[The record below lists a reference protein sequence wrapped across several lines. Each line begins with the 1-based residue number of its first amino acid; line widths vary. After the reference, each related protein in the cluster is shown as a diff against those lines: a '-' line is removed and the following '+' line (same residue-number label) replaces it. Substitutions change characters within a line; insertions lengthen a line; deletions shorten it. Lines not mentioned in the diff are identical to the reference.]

1 MILDTRV
8 VFPLPPAHYLS
19 LLFCSLSLSLSL
31 LLLSFSAKSSHITIF
46 QSSKAIIK
54 QILTRQSR
62 YLHIKESH
70 QGATKRFSSLGNIS
84 KDKNLVLSNSFPSTT
99 LPSTMTS
106 HVEMYFLYG
115 EAYDETAP
123 VTRVEAWISQF
134 AYADLTTGAALSFAL
149 VTLLGVMALF
159 WEDLAPWISA
169 VAKRLVSPILAVV
182 AAASSLVM
190 QLVSIR
196 SRQELGTIVQG
207 WVKQPIVDCRLVRLV
222 SAVVSWWF
230 PSNQP
235 LTTVCRLAGS
245 FVCGMTAYVWLFFP
259 LSQFLSGFA
268 GGLVTETKEMSLYCM
283 GIHGRWTVAS
293 RLTWRQWGRVAFCN
307 GEETGL
313 ELRAIIEDDW
323 QLPRLFDLDGEI
335 HHLRILA
342 FVVASVSLAITAA
355 WSFRALSE
363 TALFAR
369 VVVVFQQPSSP
380 GQRADHVAGSET
392 QLSGSSIN
400 RRQDDLMNLISR
412 YEGILSEKERLL
424 SATTQKLRATEQR
437 LEDGWAQ
444 AKRLAALHV
453 KRDEE
458 TRARESTDVA
468 QLRRKLAETE
478 ARLSLAHGRARA
490 VEDDATARV
499 RSLCNQVAELEQQ
512 LQAQRE
518 QAGNISLGEVHSLRA
533 ELEVRNDQLVAV
545 EHRLAAAET
554 RERDS
559 RGRANDSEAERRQL
573 ADRVHEL
580 DAQAQEL
587 TAQNEVLQALCD
599 SLSRECG
606 SLAAIQRERDNAFGL
621 ISALQHELVSTRA
634 TAETAFRESQ
644 ESLAQTRA
652 AESTLRQSMQE
663 LRHTCDLTLAQERAA
678 SARAQA
684 RASELGAEV
693 EDLQTKVGLAM
704 RDAQRAQ
711 ERAESAERTIGILQT
726 RLTRHEDAA
735 RGALQEIPKR
745 QIGNLGS
752 ISTALAESE
761 VKVAQQQA
769 EINALR
775 CQVEQFKLQGPSGPI
790 DKAVQ
795 EDVQKLRA
803 ALDRVRRERTED
815 QLRWDKRVRELEED
829 NRKLRVSLS
838 NAEAA
843 SGRRPGGRRPPI
855 LP

>member
-1 MILDTRV
+1 
-8 VFPLPPAHYLS
+8 
-19 LLFCSLSLSLSL
+19 
-31 LLLSFSAKSSHITIF
+31 
-46 QSSKAIIK
+46 
-54 QILTRQSR
+54 
-62 YLHIKESH
+62 
-70 QGATKRFSSLGNIS
+70 
-84 KDKNLVLSNSFPSTT
+84 
-99 LPSTMTS
+99 MTS

-268 GGLVTETKEMSLYCM
+268 EGLVTETKEMSLYCM

-392 QLSGSSIN
+392 QLSG
-400 RRQDDLMNLISR
+400 
-412 YEGILSEKERLL
+412 
-424 SATTQKLRATEQR
+424 ATEQR

-518 QAGNISLGEVHSLRA
+518 QAGDISLGEVHSLRA

-815 QLRWDKRVRELEED
+815 QLRWDKRRQRRAAALAVAGLLLSPD
-829 NRKLRVSLS
+829 CPTQSLS
-838 NAEAA
+838 SPPGPAAESRFDGAFMA
-843 SGRRPGGRRPPI
+843 TGRWTPEQSPWIGALFL

>member
-1 MILDTRV
+1 
-8 VFPLPPAHYLS
+8 
-19 LLFCSLSLSLSL
+19 
-31 LLLSFSAKSSHITIF
+31 
-46 QSSKAIIK
+46 
-54 QILTRQSR
+54 
-62 YLHIKESH
+62 
-70 QGATKRFSSLGNIS
+70 
-84 KDKNLVLSNSFPSTT
+84 
-99 LPSTMTS
+99 MTS

-123 VTRVEAWISQF
+123 VTREEAWISQF

-335 HHLRILA
+335 QHLRILA

-355 WSFRALSE
+355 WSCCALSE

-400 RRQDDLMNLISR
+400 RR
-412 YEGILSEKERLL
+412 
-424 SATTQKLRATEQR
+424 
-437 LEDGWAQ
+437 
-444 AKRLAALHV
+444 
-453 KRDEE
+453 
-458 TRARESTDVA
+458 
-468 QLRRKLAETE
+468 
-478 ARLSLAHGRARA
+478 
-490 VEDDATARV
+490 
-499 RSLCNQVAELEQQ
+499 
-512 LQAQRE
+512 
-518 QAGNISLGEVHSLRA
+518 
-533 ELEVRNDQLVAV
+533 
-545 EHRLAAAET
+545 
-554 RERDS
+554 
-559 RGRANDSEAERRQL
+559 
-573 ADRVHEL
+573 
-580 DAQAQEL
+580 
-587 TAQNEVLQALCD
+587 
-599 SLSRECG
+599 
-606 SLAAIQRERDNAFGL
+606 
-621 ISALQHELVSTRA
+621 
-634 TAETAFRESQ
+634 
-644 ESLAQTRA
+644 
-652 AESTLRQSMQE
+652 
-663 LRHTCDLTLAQERAA
+663 
-678 SARAQA
+678 
-684 RASELGAEV
+684 
-693 EDLQTKVGLAM
+693 
-704 RDAQRAQ
+704 
-711 ERAESAERTIGILQT
+711 
-726 RLTRHEDAA
+726 
-735 RGALQEIPKR
+735 
-745 QIGNLGS
+745 
-752 ISTALAESE
+752 
-761 VKVAQQQA
+761 
-769 EINALR
+769 
-775 CQVEQFKLQGPSGPI
+775 
-790 DKAVQ
+790 
-795 EDVQKLRA
+795 
-803 ALDRVRRERTED
+803 
-815 QLRWDKRVRELEED
+815 
-829 NRKLRVSLS
+829 
-838 NAEAA
+838 
-843 SGRRPGGRRPPI
+843 
-855 LP
+855 

>member
-1 MILDTRV
+1 
-8 VFPLPPAHYLS
+8 
-19 LLFCSLSLSLSL
+19 
-31 LLLSFSAKSSHITIF
+31 
-46 QSSKAIIK
+46 
-54 QILTRQSR
+54 
-62 YLHIKESH
+62 
-70 QGATKRFSSLGNIS
+70 
-84 KDKNLVLSNSFPSTT
+84 
-99 LPSTMTS
+99 MTS

-123 VTRVEAWISQF
+123 VTRAEAWLRQF
-134 AYADLTTGAALSFAL
+134 AYADLTTGAALSFAV
-149 VTLLGVMALF
+149 VTLLGFMALF

-182 AAASSLVM
+182 AAAGSLVM
-190 QLVSIR
+190 QLVCVR
-196 SRQELGTIVQG
+196 SRQKLGTIIQDR
-207 WVKQPIVDCRLVRLV
+207 VKQPVVACRLVRLV
-222 SAVVSWWF
+222 SAVVGWWF

-245 FVCGMTAYVWLFFP
+245 FVCGVTAYVWLFFP

-268 GGLVTETKEMSLYCM
+268 DGLLTETKELSLYCM
-283 GIHGRWTVAS
+283 GIHGQWTVAS

-342 FVVASVSLAITAA
+342 LVVASVSLVIMAV

-363 TALFAR
+363 TALFQR
-369 VVVVFQQPSSP
+369 VVVVFQQPPSM
-380 GQRADHVAGSET
+380 GQRADHVAGSDT
-392 QLSGSSIN
+392 QLPGSSIN
-400 RRQDDLMNLISR
+400 KRQDDLIMDLISR

-437 LEDGWAQ
+437 MEDGWAQ
-444 AKRLAALHV
+444 VKRLTALQV
-453 KRDEE
+453 KRAEE
-458 TRARESTDVA
+458 PRARESTDFA

-478 ARLSLAHGRARA
+478 ARLSLAQGRARA

-499 RSLCNQVAELEQQ
+499 RSLCDKVAELEQQ

-518 QAGNISLGEVHSLRA
+518 QAGDISLGEVNSLRA
-533 ELEVRNDQLVAV
+533 ELQVRNDQPVDI
-545 EHRLAAAET
+545 EHRLAAAEA
-554 RERDS
+554 RELDS
-559 RGRANDSEAERRQL
+559 RGRANDTDAERRQL

-580 DAQAQEL
+580 DAQVQEH
-587 TAQNEVLQALCD
+587 TAKNEVLQALCD
-599 SLSRECG
+599 TLSQECG
-606 SLAAIQRERDNAFGL
+606 SLAAIQQERDDAFGL
-621 ISALQHELVSTRA
+621 ASALQHELVSTRA
-634 TAETAFRESQ
+634 TADNAFRESQ

-663 LRHTCDLTLAQERAA
+663 LRHACDLTLAQERAA

-684 RASELGAEV
+684 RASELEAEV
-693 EDLQTKVGLAM
+693 EDLQTKVVLAM

-711 ERAESAERTIGILQT
+711 ERAVSAERTIGVLQT
-726 RLTRHEDAA
+726 RLTRYEDAK

-745 QIGNLGS
+745 HIGHLGS

-761 VKVAQQQA
+761 VKVAQQQT
-769 EINALR
+769 EINDLR
-775 CQVEQFKLQGPSGPI
+775 RQVEQLKLQGSSGPT

-803 ALDRVRRERTED
+803 ALDRVRRERTDD
-815 QLRWDKRVRELEED
+815 QLRWDKRTRELEED
-829 NRKLRVSLS
+829 NRKLRISLS

-843 SGRRPGGRRPPI
+843 SARRCGGRRPPT

>member
-1 MILDTRV
+1 
-8 VFPLPPAHYLS
+8 
-19 LLFCSLSLSLSL
+19 
-31 LLLSFSAKSSHITIF
+31 
-46 QSSKAIIK
+46 
-54 QILTRQSR
+54 
-62 YLHIKESH
+62 
-70 QGATKRFSSLGNIS
+70 
-84 KDKNLVLSNSFPSTT
+84 
-99 LPSTMTS
+99 MTS

-412 YEGILSEKERLL
+412 YEGILSEKERWL
-424 SATTQKLRATEQR
+424 
-437 LEDGWAQ
+437 
-444 AKRLAALHV
+444 
-453 KRDEE
+453 
-458 TRARESTDVA
+458 
-468 QLRRKLAETE
+468 
-478 ARLSLAHGRARA
+478 
-490 VEDDATARV
+490 
-499 RSLCNQVAELEQQ
+499 
-512 LQAQRE
+512 
-518 QAGNISLGEVHSLRA
+518 
-533 ELEVRNDQLVAV
+533 
-545 EHRLAAAET
+545 
-554 RERDS
+554 
-559 RGRANDSEAERRQL
+559 
-573 ADRVHEL
+573 HEL

-815 QLRWDKRVRELEED
+815 QLRWDKRRQRRAAALAVAGLLLSPD
-829 NRKLRVSLS
+829 CPTQSLS
-838 NAEAA
+838 SPPGPAAESRFDGAFMA
-843 SGRRPGGRRPPI
+843 TGRWTPEQSPWIGALFL

>member
-1 MILDTRV
+1 
-8 VFPLPPAHYLS
+8 
-19 LLFCSLSLSLSL
+19 
-31 LLLSFSAKSSHITIF
+31 
-46 QSSKAIIK
+46 
-54 QILTRQSR
+54 
-62 YLHIKESH
+62 
-70 QGATKRFSSLGNIS
+70 
-84 KDKNLVLSNSFPSTT
+84 
-99 LPSTMTS
+99 
-106 HVEMYFLYG
+106 
-115 EAYDETAP
+115 
-123 VTRVEAWISQF
+123 
-134 AYADLTTGAALSFAL
+134 
-149 VTLLGVMALF
+149 
-159 WEDLAPWISA
+159 
-169 VAKRLVSPILAVV
+169 
-182 AAASSLVM
+182 
-190 QLVSIR
+190 
-196 SRQELGTIVQG
+196 
-207 WVKQPIVDCRLVRLV
+207 
-222 SAVVSWWF
+222 
-230 PSNQP
+230 
-235 LTTVCRLAGS
+235 
-245 FVCGMTAYVWLFFP
+245 
-259 LSQFLSGFA
+259 
-268 GGLVTETKEMSLYCM
+268 
-283 GIHGRWTVAS
+283 
-293 RLTWRQWGRVAFCN
+293 
-307 GEETGL
+307 
-313 ELRAIIEDDW
+313 
-323 QLPRLFDLDGEI
+323 
-335 HHLRILA
+335 
-342 FVVASVSLAITAA
+342 
-355 WSFRALSE
+355 
-363 TALFAR
+363 
-369 VVVVFQQPSSP
+369 
-380 GQRADHVAGSET
+380 
-392 QLSGSSIN
+392 
-400 RRQDDLMNLISR
+400 

-518 QAGNISLGEVHSLRA
+518 QAGDISLGEVHSLRA
-533 ELEVRNDQLVAV
+533 EL
-545 EHRLAAAET
+545 
-554 RERDS
+554 ERDS

-843 SGRRPGGRRPPI
+843 SGRRPGGRRPPT

>member
-1 MILDTRV
+1 
-8 VFPLPPAHYLS
+8 
-19 LLFCSLSLSLSL
+19 
-31 LLLSFSAKSSHITIF
+31 
-46 QSSKAIIK
+46 
-54 QILTRQSR
+54 
-62 YLHIKESH
+62 
-70 QGATKRFSSLGNIS
+70 
-84 KDKNLVLSNSFPSTT
+84 
-99 LPSTMTS
+99 MTS

-412 YEGILSEKERLL
+412 
-424 SATTQKLRATEQR
+424 
-437 LEDGWAQ
+437 
-444 AKRLAALHV
+444 
-453 KRDEE
+453 
-458 TRARESTDVA
+458 
-468 QLRRKLAETE
+468 
-478 ARLSLAHGRARA
+478 
-490 VEDDATARV
+490 
-499 RSLCNQVAELEQQ
+499 
-512 LQAQRE
+512 
-518 QAGNISLGEVHSLRA
+518 SLGRPSNGWRMA
-533 ELEVRNDQLVAV
+533 AV
-545 EHRLAAAET
+545 EHHLAAAET

-843 SGRRPGGRRPPI
+843 SGRRPGGRRPPT

>member
-1 MILDTRV
+1 
-8 VFPLPPAHYLS
+8 
-19 LLFCSLSLSLSL
+19 
-31 LLLSFSAKSSHITIF
+31 
-46 QSSKAIIK
+46 
-54 QILTRQSR
+54 
-62 YLHIKESH
+62 
-70 QGATKRFSSLGNIS
+70 
-84 KDKNLVLSNSFPSTT
+84 
-99 LPSTMTS
+99 MTS

-437 LEDGWAQ
+437 LEDGCWRMA
-444 AKRLAALHV
+444 
-453 KRDEE
+453 
-458 TRARESTDVA
+458 
-468 QLRRKLAETE
+468 
-478 ARLSLAHGRARA
+478 
-490 VEDDATARV
+490 
-499 RSLCNQVAELEQQ
+499 
-512 LQAQRE
+512 
-518 QAGNISLGEVHSLRA
+518 
-533 ELEVRNDQLVAV
+533 AV
-545 EHRLAAAET
+545 EHHLAAAET

-843 SGRRPGGRRPPI
+843 SGRRPGGRRPPT

>member
-1 MILDTRV
+1 
-8 VFPLPPAHYLS
+8 
-19 LLFCSLSLSLSL
+19 
-31 LLLSFSAKSSHITIF
+31 
-46 QSSKAIIK
+46 
-54 QILTRQSR
+54 
-62 YLHIKESH
+62 
-70 QGATKRFSSLGNIS
+70 
-84 KDKNLVLSNSFPSTT
+84 
-99 LPSTMTS
+99 MTS

-412 YEGILSEKERLL
+412 M
-424 SATTQKLRATEQR
+424 A
-437 LEDGWAQ
+437 
-444 AKRLAALHV
+444 
-453 KRDEE
+453 
-458 TRARESTDVA
+458 
-468 QLRRKLAETE
+468 
-478 ARLSLAHGRARA
+478 
-490 VEDDATARV
+490 
-499 RSLCNQVAELEQQ
+499 
-512 LQAQRE
+512 
-518 QAGNISLGEVHSLRA
+518 
-533 ELEVRNDQLVAV
+533 AV
-545 EHRLAAAET
+545 EHHLAAAET

-843 SGRRPGGRRPPI
+843 SGRRPGGRRPPT